1 MMWRR
6 RLTGQHYGTRIKTTA
21 RPIPFGGDQ
30 RGLPHPEVIVY
41 HVVGKVISYIGF
53 QTLFLGAVLLARGSL
68 RVDSV
73 KPFFG
78 NS

>member
-41 HVVGKVISYIGF
+41 HVVGKVISIHRLSNF
-53 QTLFLGAVLLARGSL
+53 I
-68 RVDSV
+68 
-73 KPFFG
+73 FG
-78 NS
+78 RCIVS